1 MLQYREDIVKL
12 APAMEMHKKEET
24 LLLIYLLL
32 PSIRPQILL
41 YFQQVSLKLSL
52 CWGLLQSRAIYYL
65 SGF

>member
-12 APAMEMHKKEET
+12 ATAMEMHEKEET

-52 CWGLLQSRAIYYL
+52 C
-65 SGF
+65 